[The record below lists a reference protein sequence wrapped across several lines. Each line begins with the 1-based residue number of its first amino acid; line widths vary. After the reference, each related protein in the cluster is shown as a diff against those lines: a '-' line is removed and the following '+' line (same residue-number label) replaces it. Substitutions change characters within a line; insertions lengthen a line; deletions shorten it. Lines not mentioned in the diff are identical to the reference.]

1 MELTKQR
8 KLLIGV
14 LCLGLGGL
22 AVDRFVLGSP
32 ESASADEEVITI
44 EAPADL
50 QPSTEQTPAL
60 AAAGE
65 PVKALPS
72 YASLTQRLVQA
83 QQQAGPEHLA
93 DAGSDPFAMPQ
104 QWQIEEAR
112 PSSPS
117 NTAPNAKTHRITTL
131 FKLDGTVSTSI
142 DGKDEMLAVISGG
155 GLDGRAIR
163 VGQKV
168 RVADGKGA
176 YDIYKLI
183 RVGSRFVVWQLEGT
197 EEEITMRVEEVL

>member
-1 MELTKQR
+1 MAMNKQR

-22 AVDRFVLGSP
+22 VVDRFVLGSP
-32 ESASADEEVITI
+32 ESASADEEVITV
-44 EAPADL
+44 ELPQASKPT
-50 QPSTEQTPAL
+50 PEQ
-60 AAAGE
+60 AAASASPGE

-72 YASLTQRLVQA
+72 YASLTQRLVEA
-83 QQQAGPEHLA
+83 QQQAGESPQIEPN
-93 DAGSDPFAMPQ
+93 SDPFAMPL
-104 QWQIEEAR
+104 QWRVEEAR
-112 PSSPS
+112 PI
-117 NTAPNAKTHRITTL
+117 NQDAIDRTAKTHRISSL

-142 DGKDEMLAVISGG
+142 DGKEEMLAVISGG

-163 VGQKV
+163 IGQKV
-168 RVADGKGA
+168 RVANGNGS

-197 EEEITMRVEEVL
+197 DEEITIRVEEVL